1 MDQSATMAIALISMR
16 YSGEVQASPLRGA
29 RLQRSDCGTKLPN
42 RDVRQA
48 IASADSNT
56 SGRIADALH
65 PVFEAPEVSVSAT
78 GRRRFPLHVP
88 RTRLRGLQCSCR

>member
-42 RDVRQA
+42 RDVR
-48 IASADSNT
+48 
-56 SGRIADALH
+56 
-65 PVFEAPEVSVSAT
+65 
-78 GRRRFPLHVP
+78 
-88 RTRLRGLQCSCR
+88 